1 MHEFVK
7 NKVYYKIFDKSFK
20 QSSHVYSK
28 KNKFGDPNQ
37 LEIVEN
43 NRLAVVQHYNA
54 DNIVILQQVHGSKII
69 DADLITDSDTDLE
82 ADGAVTTKKNLVL
95 AIQTADCAPVLFS
108 SKDGMVIG
116 TAHCGWRGAKA
127 GIINNAVEL
136 MQKKGAKNI
145 KAIICPTIQQCS
157 YEVGQEYY
165 DNFIKQRADYSRFF
179 INSLKTGHYMF
190 DLPAYVELQLQE
202 AGIKDITKIADDT
215 YSNPEKYISYRR
227 CCHTGELY
235 NRTILSTIVIRS
247 LPYA

>member
-1 MHEFVK
+1 MHQLVK

-28 KNKFGDPNQ
+28 KNKSGVSNN
-37 LEIVEN
+37 LEIVQN

-54 DNIVILQQVHGSKII
+54 DNIIILQQMHGTKVI
-69 DADLITDSDTDLE
+69 DADLDIDTDTDIE

-95 AIQTADCAPVLFS
+95 AIQSADCVPVLFS
-108 SKDGMVIG
+108 SEDGMVIG

-127 GIINNAVEL
+127 GIINNVVKL
-136 MQKKGAKNI
+136 MHNKGAKNI
-145 KAIICPTIQQCS
+145 KAIICPSIQQCS
-157 YEVGQEYY
+157 YEVDQEYY
-165 DNFIKQRADYSRFF
+165 DNFIKQRADYSKFF
-179 INSLKTGHYMF
+179 INSLKIGYYMF

-202 AGIKDITKIADDT
+202 AGVKDITRILEDT

-235 NRTILSTIVIRS
+235 NHTILSTIVICN
-247 LPYA
+247 